1 MWFDHNQNSL
11 TIQHLQNLQNNA
23 TGLYHDWMDRVA
35 QYNVRLKTRQKEG
48 VTSATT
54 RPEHRRPSMC
64 LFSLPSLGFQTFSTY
79 AELFLTKSLYMTTH
93 LLTFLQNI
101 YMLKDYMEREH
112 VVVLTRFYTLVA
124 LSARTATLPYLIVS
138 EKELKL
144 TN

>member
-101 YMLKDYMEREH
+101 YMFKRLYGKRACRRIDKILYIGG
-112 VVVLTRFYTLVA
+112 VIGSYGYFA
-124 LSARTATLPYLIVS
+124 LSYRLGERTETH
-138 EKELKL
+138 
-144 TN
+144 